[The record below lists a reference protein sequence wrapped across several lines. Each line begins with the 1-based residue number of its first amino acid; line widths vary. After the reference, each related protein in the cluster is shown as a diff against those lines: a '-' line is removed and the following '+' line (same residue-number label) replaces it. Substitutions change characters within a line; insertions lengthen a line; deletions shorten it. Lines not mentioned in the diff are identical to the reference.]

1 MNLITRV
8 PLQQAI
14 LSNQQGKSPGL
25 DIRPGTYKVI
35 LEIDVV
41 QKGDGDG
48 SAPSG
53 CVDKL
58 VVAKIDAYMKARFLF
73 GVAEK
78 DKVSREKS
86 GLGYRR
92 AVGKLG
98 RGSPGN
104 RDAGQ
109 VMGIGDQTTAVKS
122 LVR

>member
-1 MNLITRV
+1 M
-8 PLQQAI
+8 
-14 LSNQQGKSPGL
+14 
-25 DIRPGTYKVI
+25 DIRPGAYKVI

-73 GVAEK
+73 GAAEK
-78 DKVSREKS
+78 HKVSREKG

-92 AVGKLG
+92 AAGKLG
-98 RGSPGN
+98 GCGS
-104 RDAGQ
+104 RDLDAGQ
-109 VMGIGDQTTAVKS
+109 VMGIGDQAAAVKS